1 MGANH
6 KRIIQKY
13 KLPQKY
19 LIFPSQFWVHKNHK
33 RLFEAIAKIKHAG
46 HADIHLVC
54 TGYSTDHRYPQ
65 HVQKLLEYIDDSN
78 IQNNL
83 SILGFIPRKDQ
94 IQLLR
99 SAAAIIQPSLFEGH
113 SSTLVEA
120 QSLGKLG
127 FVSDIPMHRE
137 LCREGYIFFD
147 PFNPEDIAGK
157 IGMFWSDLSP
167 GPDLDA
173 EKLALEKYTI
183 KMRIFGKGFS
193 ELCNSII

>member
-1 MGANH
+1 
-6 KRIIQKY
+6 
-13 KLPQKY
+13 
-19 LIFPSQFWVHKNHK
+19 
-33 RLFEAIAKIKHAG
+33 
-46 HADIHLVC
+46 
-54 TGYSTDHRYPQ
+54 
-65 HVQKLLEYIDDSN
+65 
-78 IQNNL
+78 
-83 SILGFIPRKDQ
+83 
-94 IQLLR
+94 
-99 SAAAIIQPSLFEGH
+99 
-113 SSTLVEA
+113 
-120 QSLGKLG
+120 
-127 FVSDIPMHRE
+127 MHRE